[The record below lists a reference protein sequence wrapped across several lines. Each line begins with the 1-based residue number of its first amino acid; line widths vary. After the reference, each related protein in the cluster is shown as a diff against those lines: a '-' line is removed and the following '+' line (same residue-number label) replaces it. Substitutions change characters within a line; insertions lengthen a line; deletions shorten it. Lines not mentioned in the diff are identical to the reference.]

1 MSAVPGSICSNRRVY
16 ESAEVVE
23 QYASMAGEVGLFPSE
38 QAILQRLWTGHPK
51 GTVLDVGVGAGRTT
65 QALSAAFANYIGVDY
80 AASMVNRCRE
90 LFPALDFRAQ
100 DARALAFPDLSFD
113 SVWFSF
119 NGIDYV
125 PLEDRMDVLRE
136 AARVVRPGGT
146 FVFSTHNLL
155 APPRPPA
162 RWPEWRRDGSLLRRG
177 ASHARRLLRHA
188 YWHVNYR
195 RFKRREVHGHGCSLL
210 IDSAHGYRLM
220 TAFVTPAW
228 QLAQL
233 RLAGFDDV
241 EVVAQDGRVLLT
253 TERPGDSWLYYVAR
267 KSR

>member
-1 MSAVPGSICSNRRVY
+1 MSSLPGSIRGNRRVY
-16 ESAEVVE
+16 ESREVVE
-23 QYASMAGEVGLFPSE
+23 QYASMAGEMGLFPSE
-38 QAILQRLWTGHPK
+38 HAILQRLTRGRAC

-65 QALSAAFANYIGVDY
+65 PALSEAFVNYVGVDY
-80 AASMVNRCRE
+80 APSMVARCRRQ
-90 LFPALDFRAQ
+90 FPGLSFREQ
-100 DARALAFPDLSFD
+100 DARALAFPDGAFE

-136 AARVVRPGGT
+136 AARVLKPGGS

-155 APPRPPA
+155 SPPRAPS
-162 RWPEWRRDGSLLRRG
+162 RWPEWRREGSLLRRCAG
-177 ASHARRLLRHA
+177 NARRLLRHA
-188 YWHVNYR
+188 AWHLNYR
-195 RFKRREVHGHGCSLL
+195 RNKRGEMHGNGCALL

-220 TAFVTPAW
+220 TAFVTPLW
-228 QLAQL
+228 QVEQL

-253 TERPGDSWLYYVAR
+253 GQRPGDSWLYYVAR
-267 KSR
+267 RA